1 MFDFNLFFEMLYGVF
16 LVLWPIF
23 KVIWPALL
31 IVVLIRIMLRR

>member
-23 KVIWPALL
+23 KAIWPALL
-31 IVVLIRIMLRR
+31 IVVLIRIVLRR